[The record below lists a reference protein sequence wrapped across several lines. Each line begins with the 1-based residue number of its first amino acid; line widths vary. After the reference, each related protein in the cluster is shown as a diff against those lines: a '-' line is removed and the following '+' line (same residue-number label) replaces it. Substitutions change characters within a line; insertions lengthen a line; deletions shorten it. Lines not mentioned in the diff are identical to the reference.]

1 MLRVNP
7 VGVQRI
13 EARVMV
19 VEKVVVVIVEVR
31 VAQYNRNLGFDK
43 KNTKTCDD
51 MYNVDV
57 DRYLYYN
64 CTKVLFKPEK
74 GNVGRKN
81 HNN

>member
-31 VAQYNRNLGFDK
+31 VAQYSRNLWPDK
-43 KNTKTCDD
+43 W
-51 MYNVDV
+51 
-57 DRYLYYN
+57 
-64 CTKVLFKPEK
+64 
-74 GNVGRKN
+74 
-81 HNN
+81 

>member
-31 VAQYNRNLGFDK
+31 VAQYSRNLGQM
-43 KNTKTCDD
+43 NG
-51 MYNVDV
+51 
-57 DRYLYYN
+57 
-64 CTKVLFKPEK
+64 E
-74 GNVGRKN
+74 
-81 HNN
+81 